1 MGDRE
6 FKRSFISRNE
16 LLPASQVLPHSEFAL
31 DPRITAALQNKIEAE
46 QSLMLRKIAFKLARS
61 RMLVKKMQNHFV
73 DKIASLD
80 VTVRA
85 IK

>member
-1 MGDRE
+1 M
-6 FKRSFISRNE
+6 
-16 LLPASQVLPHSEFAL
+16 SQVLPHSEFEL

-46 QSLMLRKIAFKLARS
+46 QSLMLRKIAFKVARS